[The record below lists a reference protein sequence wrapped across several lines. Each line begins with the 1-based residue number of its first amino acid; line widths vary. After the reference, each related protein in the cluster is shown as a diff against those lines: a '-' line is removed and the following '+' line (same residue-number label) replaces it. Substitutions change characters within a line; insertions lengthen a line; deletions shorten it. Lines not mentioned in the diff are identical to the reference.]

1 MDLQQVDLGGFLIFR
16 TNWEKTEKDGSEEA
30 KSTADVGFW
39 KGGSCGFGQ
48 VENYIPQPGNSC
60 RDSETAKE
68 KEVEEPGTL
77 ELEVPIENTSQTQAG
92 PNSKPSLKEE

>member
-1 MDLQQVDLGGFLIFR
+1 MTLKLGKWRIIFHNQVTSVRG
-16 TNWEKTEKDGSEEA
+16 
-30 KSTADVGFW
+30 
-39 KGGSCGFGQ
+39 
-48 VENYIPQPGNSC
+48 P
-60 RDSETAKE
+60 ETAKK

>member
-1 MDLQQVDLGGFLIFR
+1 MPAP
-16 TNWEKTEKDGSEEA
+16 EETCFV
-30 KSTADVGFW
+30 SG
-39 KGGSCGFGQ
+39 
-48 VENYIPQPGNSC
+48 